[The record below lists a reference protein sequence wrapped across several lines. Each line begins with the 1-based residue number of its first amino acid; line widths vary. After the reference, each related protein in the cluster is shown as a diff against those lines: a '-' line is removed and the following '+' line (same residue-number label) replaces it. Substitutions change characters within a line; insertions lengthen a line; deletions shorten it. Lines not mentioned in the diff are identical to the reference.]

1 MIYLPLLL
9 MGVEK
14 IYRKEKPYLFILMV
28 TVAAISNFYFFY
40 MLTVAA
46 VVYALIRFPEYK
58 EAGFFRTLGRFS
70 GWYLLGIGFSAV
82 ILLPVL
88 IAFSGNAR
96 TTSDVNYF
104 SIFLYKKSYYKQIFL
119 QFAGFQKIYKWNK
132 SKLCSFMIL
141 CNYCTDSEN
150 GIKSG
155 FHTR

>member
-1 MIYLPLLL
+1 
-9 MGVEK
+9 
-14 IYRKEKPYLFILMV
+14 
-28 TVAAISNFYFFY
+28 

-119 QFAGFQKIYKWNK
+119 QFAGFQKIYKGTNLNYAALGYCAIIALFLK
-132 SKLCSFMIL
+132 RDKKRFSYKVAVVLGIVSLLSPVFAYIL
-141 CNYCTDSEN
+141 H
-150 GIKSG
+150 G
-155 FHTR
+155 FSYPMLSLIHI

>member
-1 MIYLPLLL
+1 
-9 MGVEK
+9 
-14 IYRKEKPYLFILMV
+14 
-28 TVAAISNFYFFY
+28 

-70 GWYLLGIGFSAV
+70 GWYLLGIGLSAV

-119 QFAGFQKIYKWNK
+119 QFAGFQKIYKGTN
-132 SKLCSFMIL
+132 L
-141 CNYCTDSEN
+141 NYAALGYCAIIALFLKRD
-150 GIKSG
+150 KSG
-155 FHTR
+155 FHTK